1 MINLYFERDI
11 MSIKVISVFG
21 TRPEAIKMVPLIKE
35 LDKNKNFESIVC
47 VTAQHREMLDNVL
60 NKFDIVPK
68 YDLNLMREK
77 QTLTTL
83 TTSMMINLEKIYLE
97 EKPKVVLVHGDTTTT
112 FCSSLSA
119 FYQKIDI
126 GHVEAGL
133 RSNDLYFPFPE
144 EANRKL
150 TGVLAKYHFAPTNL
164 SKNNLLK
171 EGINEEN
178 IYVVG
183 NTVIDTMNYTISD
196 NYSFNNDVLKEIDF
210 SHKVIVVTAHRRE
223 SWGKPITNIC
233 NVIKKISNE
242 YKNIKF
248 IFLTHLNPIVRD
260 TVKSILNG
268 ISNVY
273 MLDPIDIYDSHNLL
287 SRCFFVMTD
296 SGGIQEEA
304 PYLGKKVLVLRNET
318 EREEMIEEG
327 MIKLVGTN
335 EDRIYNCAKELIEN
349 GIGNKEVSNVYG
361 DGNTS
366 KKIVNILEKNYL
378 GNN

>member
-1 MINLYFERDI
+1 

-35 LDKNKNFESIVC
+35 LQNNKNFENIVC
-47 VTAQHREMLDNVL
+47 VTAQHREMLDDVL
-60 NKFDIVPK
+60 NKFNIIPD

-83 TTSMMINLEKIYLE
+83 TTSIMINLEKIYLE
-97 EKPKVVLVHGDTTTT
+97 EKPKVVLVHDDTR
-112 FCSSLSA
+112 
-119 FYQKIDI
+119 
-126 GHVEAGL
+126 HVEAGL

-171 EGINEEN
+171 EGVNEKN

-183 NTVIDTMNYTISD
+183 NTVIDTMKYTISN
-196 NYSFNNDVLKEIDF
+196 NYIFRNKILRDMDF
-210 SHKVIVVTAHRRE
+210 SRKVIVVTAHRRE
-223 SWGKPITNIC
+223 SWGKPIINIC
-233 NVIKKISNE
+233 NVVKKISEE
-242 YKNIKF
+242 YEDIK
-248 IFLTHLNPIVRD
+248 IVFLTHLNPIVRD
-260 TVKSILNG
+260 TVNSILNG

-273 MLDPIDIYDSHNLL
+273 ILDPIDIYDSHNLL

-304 PYLGKKVLVLRNET
+304 PHLGKVVLVLRNET
-318 EREEMIEEG
+318 EREEMI
-327 MIKLVGTN
+327 KLVGTDR
-335 EDRIYNCAKELIEN
+335 DRIYKFAKELIDN
-349 GIGNKEVSNVYG
+349 GIEDKVISNVYG

-366 KKIVNILEKNYL
+366 KRIVSILEKNYL

>member
-1 MINLYFERDI
+1 

-35 LDKNKNFESIVC
+35 LQNNKNFENIVC
-47 VTAQHREMLDNVL
+47 VTAQHREMLDDVL
-60 NKFDIVPK
+60 NKFNIIPD

-77 QTLTTL
+77 QTLPTL
-83 TTSMMINLEKIYLE
+83 TTSIMINLEKIYLE

-112 FCSSLSA
+112 FCSSLGA

-171 EGINEEN
+171 EGVNEKN

-183 NTVIDTMNYTISD
+183 NTVIDTMKYTISN
-196 NYSFNNDVLKEIDF
+196 NYIFRNKILRDMDF
-210 SHKVIVVTAHRRE
+210 SRKVIVVTAHRRE
-223 SWGKPITNIC
+223 SWGKPIINIC
-233 NVIKKISNE
+233 NVVKKISEE
-242 YKNIKF
+242 YEDIK
-248 IFLTHLNPIVRD
+248 IVFLTHLNPIVRD
-260 TVKSILNG
+260 TVNSILNG

-273 MLDPIDIYDSHNLL
+273 ILDPIDIYDSHNLL

-304 PYLGKKVLVLRNET
+304 PHLGKVVLVLRNET

-327 MIKLVGTN
+327 MIKLVGTDR
-335 EDRIYNCAKELIEN
+335 DRIYKFAKELIDN
-349 GIGNKEVSNVYG
+349 GIEDKVISNVYG

-366 KKIVNILEKNYL
+366 KRIVSILEKNYL